1 VLFYNEQNEVIAPNK
16 KDIRVFSLD
25 SKALKFEYQ
34 PTSTPAS
41 VGMDVSILI
50 DKSGSMKGH
59 MPVVMAATRGFMA
72 NLPDFTRCHVLTFSD
87 NIERLTSKSAK
98 NASNY
103 PDSL

>member
-1 VLFYNEQNEVIAPNK
+1 MLFYNEQNEVIAPNK